1 MDKLIII
8 VWTIKIYGICR
19 SSLYPP
25 VSNIAGCKIHPSMIF
40 PEKTRSCRCP
50 CPRLLFED
58 GEPLTFG
65 EFMDAMLTLRGS
77 NSTTVKDI
85 AHLAAVNTRHVWR
98 WWWRPWEEVQET
110 MASGKSWC
118 LIVKSPWLLVNC
130 FFTTQWYS
138 LSPIRKKIPWICPRM
153 ESSSNMV
160 SHGIFGGKTHKSPE
174 NEGNPSLWPQFPGWS
189 LMT

>member
-8 VWTIKIYGICR
+8 VWTIKFMASSCK

-25 VSNIAGCKIHPSMIF
+25 VSNIAGWKIHHSWMIF
-40 PEKTRSCRCP
+40 PLKRGVVLCCP

-85 AHLAAVNTRHVWR
+85 ADLAAVNTRHV
-98 WWWRPWEEVQET
+98 
-110 MASGKSWC
+110 
-118 LIVKSPWLLVNC
+118 
-130 FFTTQWYS
+130 
-138 LSPIRKKIPWICPRM
+138 
-153 ESSSNMV
+153 
-160 SHGIFGGKTHKSPE
+160 
-174 NEGNPSLWPQFPGWS
+174 
-189 LMT
+189 

>member
-8 VWTIKIYGICR
+8 VLTIKIYGFF
-19 SSLYPP
+19 LQ
-25 VSNIAGCKIHPSMIF
+25 IF
-40 PEKTRSCRCP
+40 PLPSSFKHCRLENPPFLDDFPIKTRSCP

-85 AHLAAVNTRHVWR
+85 ADLAAVNTRHVWR

-110 MASGKSWC
+110 MAMENPD
-118 LIVKSPWLLVNC
+118 VWLWNPHGCSELFLYQTVI
-130 FFTTQWYS
+130 FPLPY
-138 LSPIRKKIPWICPRM
+138 KKQK
-153 ESSSNMV
+153 
-160 SHGIFGGKTHKSPE
+160 SHGFVHTWNHPLI
-174 NEGNPSLWPQFPGWS
+174 W
-189 LMT
+189 